1 MKNETKTT
9 EKQAVFFG
17 FICMVFVAVLV
28 LSNISASNVIHV
40 NDFISLSGA
49 EVFFPL
55 SYIVCDLLSEFY
67 GFKTTNKV
75 ITSGLILT
83 IIIMLFLGLTTLLP
97 SGYAEYNTV
106 FGGISGGVLGITIA
120 SFVAYFCGGFM
131 NNYVFSKLKKKDG
144 NKNFFKRVS
153 ISSIIAEIIDSL
165 VFITFCCIFASDFY
179 SWDRLLPFVLT
190 ISSIKI
196 AVEMLVFPL
205 TNFLRNKAYQKNLVK
220 QTINVNN
227 NINQNTAES
236 EKNLNVFNSTPNP
249 ENEKIK
255 NVSKESS
262 EAENQSSHTQTNEE
276 TTNNKKE
283 EI

>member
-17 FICMVFVAVLV
+17 FICMVFVTVLV

-40 NDFISLSGA
+40 NDFISLSAA

-55 SYIVCDLLSEFY
+55 SYIVCDLISEFY

-106 FGGISGGVLGITIA
+106 FGGITGGVLGITIA

-144 NKNFFKRVS
+144 NKKFFKRVS

-196 AVEMLVFPL
+196 AVEILVFPV

-220 QTINVNN
+220 QTANANN
-227 NINQNTAES
+227 NTTEES
-236 EKNLNVFNSTPNP
+236 EKTVNEINSKNSHENKNTKKHSKKNQKLKLNQAIPKQANK
-249 ENEKIK
+249 EK
-255 NVSKESS
+255 
-262 EAENQSSHTQTNEE
+262 T
-276 TTNNKKE
+276 NKKKDE
-283 EI
+283 T